1 MRSICKLLS
10 HGSSEW
16 AWERKTNGHVVLNR
30 LSGIVAGQSGIAVN
44 LLNSLNADVVNV
56 PWSTCGQ
63 KRQGDWGKRWSH
75 DDQEEIK
82 DDGRVKDR
90 RRKQKLFGHR
100 DRKWGEGEKD
110 GEWASEKWR
119 KKRRRWQSA
128 LFKLTEILTK
138 LRLMQLPFKLYLGEL
153 GVNHYLCT
161 NAPVTQRRF
170 NIGQIKMG
178 KNGWTRTFHCQGVF

>member
-1 MRSICKLLS
+1 MGCSTVPNTWDPTSPTCTRYLNMRSICKLLS

-30 LSGIVAGQSGIAVN
+30 LSGIVVGQSGIAVN

-100 DRKWGEGEKD
+100 DRKWGEGEK
-110 GEWASEKWR
+110 
-119 KKRRRWQSA
+119 RRRVKSGGGREGGDN
-128 LFKLTEILTK
+128 L
-138 LRLMQLPFKLYLGEL
+138 
-153 GVNHYLCT
+153 HYSNSL
-161 NAPVTQRRF
+161 
-170 NIGQIKMG
+170 KY
-178 KNGWTRTFHCQGVF
+178 

>member
-1 MRSICKLLS
+1 MFPGLRVDRKDRGIE
-10 HGSSEW
+10 GSAEV
-16 AWERKTNGHVVLNR
+16 TM
-30 LSGIVAGQSGIAVN
+30 
-44 LLNSLNADVVNV
+44 
-56 PWSTCGQ
+56 T
-63 KRQGDWGKRWSH
+63 
-75 DDQEEIK
+75 QEEIE

-119 KKRRRWQSA
+119 RKRRRWQSA

-170 NIGQIKMG
+170 NIGQIKMEKKWLD
-178 KNGWTRTFHCQGVF
+178 KNFPLSRCILEMKPLLFSKNSSVNV